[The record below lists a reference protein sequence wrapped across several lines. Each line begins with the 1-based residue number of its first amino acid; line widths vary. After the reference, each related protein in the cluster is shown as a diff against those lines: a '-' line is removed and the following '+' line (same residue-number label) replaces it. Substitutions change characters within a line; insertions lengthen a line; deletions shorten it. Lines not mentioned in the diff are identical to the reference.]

1 MAGTNVI
8 ENNQDQSATEAKAK
22 RAVGVLGVPLA
33 YGASMAGVELGPAA
47 LRVARLNRRIA
58 QLGYKVRDL
67 GDLHVEESQST
78 PEPGDKLKHLREIKK
93 ACEDLA
99 QRVVQ

>member
-1 MAGTNVI
+1 MPNTVVAEEVQRLSESKVKKG
-8 ENNQDQSATEAKAK
+8 
-22 RAVGVLGVPLA
+22 VGVIGVPLA

-47 LRVARLNRRIA
+47 LRVARLNKRIT

-67 GDLHVEESQST
+67 GDLDVEEEQST